1 MEYLDKC
8 RLCLEAET
16 ARFRTIKIT
25 EEIQTNFY
33 ELTNTELAESPDYS
47 NKICKKCCNE
57 LKNSSLAKKKF
68 LENQQK
74 LKEMI
79 KQHTKPKIKI
89 EPEIQIKQEIDEN
102 TILLKM
108 NPLSELPMESEDAK
122 PEVPTENQK
131 KKISKKVKSK
141 KSKPKPKKTGNQRLD
156 DPEGWARQL
165 KYQRER

>member
-8 RLCLEAET
+8 RLCLDVDT
-16 ARFRTIKIT
+16 VKFRTVKIT
-25 EEIQTNFY
+25 EEIQINFY

-47 NKICKKCCNE
+47 NKICRKCCNE

-74 LKEMI
+74 LRVLIE
-79 KQHTKPKIKI
+79 QHTMPEIKM
-89 EPEIQIKQEIDEN
+89 EPEIQIKQEVDEY
-102 TILLKM
+102 TILLKI

-131 KKISKKVKSK
+131 KAKVPKNVKSK
-141 KSKPKPKKTGNQRLD
+141 KLHSKTESKILDNDEKGTLQLEGQKK
-156 DPEGWARQL
+156 
-165 KYQRER
+165 K